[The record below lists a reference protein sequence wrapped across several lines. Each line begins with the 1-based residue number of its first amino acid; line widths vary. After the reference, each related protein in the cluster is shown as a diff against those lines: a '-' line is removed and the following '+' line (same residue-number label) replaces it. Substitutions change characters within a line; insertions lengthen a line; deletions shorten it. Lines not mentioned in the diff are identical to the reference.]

1 MNCETYLSMLEIL
14 PVSELA
20 FGDAADHA
28 ANCRDCDR
36 VTRVVAE
43 RERNMLLAY
52 GTISPPVPTGLLAA
66 HALELSRRRRIAFYY
81 RFALAI
87 AALVSVLGFFMARRV
102 RATIA
107 RAEVSFVGLHCLSCD
122 QALGLLRPCVS
133 PEVAISAR
141 GSSSL
146 LRIVASRAETARIR
160 AFLRLYDNSAM
171 SQCGGAAVGPATAAT
186 APAAGGR
193 PKPGTPRA
201 QPG

>member
-1 MNCETYLSMLEIL
+1 MTCETYLSMLETL

-20 FGDAADHA
+20 YGDAADHA

-52 GTISPPVPTGLLAA
+52 GTISPPVPSGPLAA

-81 RFALAI
+81 RFALTI
-87 AALVSVLGFFMARRV
+87 AAVVSVLGFFMVRRV
-102 RATIA
+102 RPTIA
-107 RAEVSFVGLHCLSCD
+107 RVETSFVGLQCLSGE
-122 QALGLLRPCVS
+122 QALEILRPSVS

-141 GSSSL
+141 GSSSF

-160 AFLRLYDNSAM
+160 AILRLYDNSAM
-171 SQCGGAAVGPATAAT
+171 SPCGAAAVGAARAA
-186 APAAGGR
+186 APA
-193 PKPGTPRA
+193 RA
-201 QPG
+201 IHP